1 MAKTEVIH
9 CKTKHDVNSIWFL
22 VLKDRLAARQ
32 ASYTRYF
39 TNNRFSR
46 SSSFTFSIPL
56 AQVQGLSALP
66 NWLLTSSSAGVCMQE
81 GDVVT
86 IHLHGRRTCFNLKQR
101 SGWVDAAAV
110 WEWANYD
117 YSLLPLLLFFFLQ
130 SEPIFALELNSDLV
144 VIVRIILGK
153 DSYTKE
159 LVEVIICHSS
169 TFNKSLTLRHWKFIF
184 CCSGPLLTGFEE
196 FLNW

>member
-1 MAKTEVIH
+1 MCRLILPSCFIPNNPSWLKVHCTQHRDRGAINSYWTHFLRTLMAKTEVIH

-66 NWLLTSSSAGVCMQE
+66 NWLLTSSTAGVCMQE

-117 YSLLPLLLFFFLQ
+117 YSLLPLLLFFFSFNQ
-130 SEPIFALELNSDLV
+130 SP
-144 VIVRIILGK
+144 
-153 DSYTKE
+153 
-159 LVEVIICHSS
+159 
-169 TFNKSLTLRHWKFIF
+169 SLLW
-184 CCSGPLLTGFEE
+184 
-196 FLNW
+196 N